1 MSGIVLTDAY
11 NPSGPLVFLDMD
23 GVLNG
28 HDYNNFAKSSTILRG
43 AVANLNR
50 VLIETGAKI
59 VLSSAWRY
67 MLIGK
72 AMSLRGFDY
81 LLRTHGVV
89 ADRLIGATCADETR
103 IAGPFIPILVTALSV
118 RGWQIQAWR
127 RARGHRGP
135 YAVIDDMDLC
145 ISSLH
150 EGHFVQTSGEI
161 GLTDSDA
168 DAAIAILA
176 S

>member
-11 NPSGPLVFLDMD
+11 DPSGPLVFLDMD

-43 AVANLNR
+43 AVDNLNC
-50 VLIETGAKI
+50 VLTETGAKI

-89 ADRLIGATCADETR
+89 ADRLVGATCADEE
-103 IAGPFIPILVTALSV
+103 VKE

-127 RARGHRGP
+127 RVHDHRGP
-135 YAVIDDMDLC
+135 YVVIDDMDLC